1 MHTPKT
7 TGRAFKTCLVGGYH
21 VTVLG
26 ISAYTLLHRPGFVM
40 LLILSPSKTIQ
51 ESSQSPVVP
60 ISQPE
65 LLDQSA
71 VLVAQLA
78 KLTAQKLQVLM
89 GTSEKLTQ
97 LNYQRY
103 QAWQAPFPES
113 APPAILAFQGDVYT
127 GLNAEQM
134 TASQLKYA
142 QDHLRILSGLY
153 GVLRPLDAMLPYRLE
168 MGTKMKTSQGASLYE
183 FWGEHLT
190 DSINAQLTATKSKRL
205 VNLASNEYF
214 KSLKVKRLVAD
225 VVTPV
230 FKDASNGKYRM
241 VSVFAKKARGTMAAW
256 MIRKKIKSAQK
267 LIAFAEDGYYYDEAS
282 STESK
287 PVFLRD

>member
-1 MHTPKT
+1 M
-7 TGRAFKTCLVGGYH
+7 LS
-21 VTVLG
+21 
-26 ISAYTLLHRPGFVM
+26 ISAFPLQRCPDCVM

-51 ESSQSPVVP
+51 ESSQSPVKPV
-60 ISQPE
+60 SQPE

-71 VLVAQLA
+71 VLVKQLA
-78 KLTAQKLQVLM
+78 KLTQKKLQTLM
-89 GTSEKLTQ
+89 ATSEKLTE

-103 QAWQAPFPES
+103 QAWQAPLPKS
-113 APPAILAFQGDVYT
+113 APAAILAFQGDVYA
-127 GLNAEQM
+127 GLNAEQL
-134 TASQLKYA
+134 THAQLKYA

-168 MGTKMKTSQGASLYE
+168 MGTKMRTAKGSSLYH
-183 FWGEHLT
+183 FWGEQLT
-190 DSINAQLTATKSKRL
+190 DSINAQLAATKSKLL

-214 KSLKVKRLVAD
+214 KSLKAKLLVAD

-256 MIRKKIKSAQK
+256 MIRKKVKTYQK
-267 LIAFAEDGYYYDEAS
+267 LITFAEDGYYYDEAS